1 MMLLDKRIGSKE
13 LTAYLPEGSY
23 QLSDLESGDVA
34 FLGYGPDGP
43 MTYPIGI
50 ERKVFYDLLEC
61 FQDTR
66 LNQQLQKM
74 SLAYHKIYLI
84 VEGRPRINRTGKI
97 LVPRKIEG
105 KTQWVESRFTYAS
118 IDNYL
123 NTLVDEV
130 HVQVKRSLSLE
141 ETCWQVMNIYNHCS
155 KESHRSHLRIDKTW
169 EINPWMP
176 ASFEERVAQ
185 QLDGIGENKVK
196 LVAAMFSSVGVGE
209 SGQITEEEWQKIP
222 GVGKTIAKKIRLQL
236 QGKKKMI

>member
-1 MMLLDKRIGSKE
+1 MLLDRRIGSKE
-13 LTAYLPEGSY
+13 LKAYLPEGSY
-23 QLSDLESGDVA
+23 QESILESGDVA

-61 FQDTR
+61 FHDTR

-74 SLAYHKIYLI
+74 SLYYRKIYLI
-84 VEGRPRINRTGKI
+84 VEGKPRVNRNGHI
-97 LVPRKIEG
+97 LVPRKIGG

-130 HVQVKRSLSLE
+130 HIQIKRSFSLE
-141 ETCWQVMNIYNHCS
+141 ETCWQVMDIYNHCS
-155 KESHRSHLRIDKTW
+155 KESHGSHLRIDKTW

-185 QLDGIGENKVK
+185 QLDGIGDKK
-196 LVAAMFSSVGVGE
+196 AGLVAATFPAVGQW
-209 SGQITEEEWQKIP
+209 GQITEEEWQKIP
-222 GVGKTIAKKIRLQL
+222 GVGKVIARSIRSQL
-236 QGKKKMI
+236 QGKKSR